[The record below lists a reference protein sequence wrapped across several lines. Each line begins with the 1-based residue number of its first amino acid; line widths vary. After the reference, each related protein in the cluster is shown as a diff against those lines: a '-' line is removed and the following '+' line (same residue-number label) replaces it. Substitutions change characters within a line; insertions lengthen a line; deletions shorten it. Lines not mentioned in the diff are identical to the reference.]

1 MNNLLYKEL
10 RLAMHP
16 TVFIFLSFG
25 ILLLIPSW
33 PYFIAFGYL
42 FLAVLLTFMNDR
54 TNHDTF
60 FTASLPVPKR
70 DVVHARV
77 FAMAAAEVLQIIAA
91 VPFAYLNTLISPHG
105 NLAGMNPNIAF
116 FGFVFVMYAVFNAVF
131 FPMFYKT
138 AHKVGIPI
146 LAGMLASVLFVG
158 AVESL
163 VNTVQFLRANVNT
176 VGADHLGSQ
185 LIVLFAGI
193 LLFFL
198 ALRFAYRRAAGNFEK
213 TDL

>member
-33 PYFIAFGYL
+33 PYFMAFGYL
-42 FLAVLLTFMNDR
+42 FLAVMNTFMNGKS
-54 TNHDTF
+54 NHDTF

-70 DVVHARV
+70 DVVRARV
-77 FAMAAAEVLQIIAA
+77 IAIAAAEILQIIAA
-91 VPFAYLNTLISPHG
+91 VPFAYLNTLINPHG

-116 FGFVFVMYAVFNAVF
+116 LGFVFVMYAVFNAVF
-131 FPMFYKT
+131 FPMFYRT
-138 AHKVGIPI
+138 AYKVGIPM
-146 LAGMLASVLFVG
+146 LAGTLASVLFVG
-158 AVESL
+158 AVEFL
-163 VNTVQFLRANVNT
+163 VHTVPFLRTNVNT

-185 LIVLFAGI
+185 LIVLFADI
-193 LLFFL
+193 ILFFI
-198 ALRFAYRRAAGNFEK
+198 AMRFSCRRAADNFEK
-213 TDL
+213 VDL